1 MQQRILRAFE
11 PRTAKITVAVVVP
24 AFGVAKQIA
33 NVIREMPGWVTHIVV
48 VDDASLD
55 SSGDLASSVGDT
67 RVQVLRHEQNLG
79 VGGAVLT
86 GYRRAVELRSDII
99 VKIDGDGQMDP
110 AYLIALVSP
119 IAGGE
124 ADYTKGNRFLH
135 FPALGKMPIRRRIGN
150 LGLSFMTKAAS
161 GYWDVFDPTNG
172 YTAIKADV
180 FEMLEDETID
190 RRWYFETSMLIALS
204 RIRAVVRDVAIP
216 ARYGGEKSSLSEA
229 SALVRFPPRLLT
241 AFLRRIW
248 SSHFVSDFSP
258 LALFVIIGGPLLV
271 FGIVWGTYQW
281 VHSAMTG
288 TEASTGTVMIAILPL
303 ILGTQLI
310 IQAFVIDI
318 QGPPRSPVGRPIR
331 DE

>member
-1 MQQRILRAFE
+1 MRQRALRTFE
-11 PRTAKITVAVVVP
+11 PQSTSLAVAVVIP
-24 AFGVAKQIA
+24 AFGVAKHIGD
-33 NVIREMPGWVTHIVV
+33 VIREIPDWVTQIVV
-48 VDDASLD
+48 VDDASSDNSGNTAASTQD
-55 SSGDLASSVGDT
+55 S
-67 RVQVLRHEQNLG
+67 RVQVLRHEKNLG

-86 GYRRAVELRSDII
+86 GYHRAVELNADII

-110 AYLIALVSP
+110 AYLIALVAP
-119 IAGGE
+119 IAAGE

-135 FPALGKMPIRRRIGN
+135 FAALAKMPIRRRIGN

-172 YTAIKADV
+172 FTAIKADV
-180 FEMLEDETID
+180 FEMIEEETID
-190 RRWYFETSMLIALS
+190 RRWYFETSMLVALS

-216 ARYGGEKSSLSEA
+216 ARYAGEKSSLSEA

-241 AFLRRIW
+241 AFLQRIW
-248 SSHFVSDFSP
+248 SSYFVSDFSP
-258 LALFVIIGGPLLV
+258 LALFAILGVPLLL
-271 FGIVWGTYQW
+271 FGLSWGTYHW
-281 VHSAMTG
+281 VHSAITS

-318 QGPPRSPVGRPIR
+318 QSPPRSPVGRPLR
-331 DE
+331 DA